1 MTIFDEQLLSREFCI
16 KAEKAITR
24 EQKIAFCESFLAKYK
39 TTKNNNIF
47 MQEYQATFPNAYT
60 IRTQPE
66 IITAQVMIPEHEIKL
81 RNNQDIYL
89 RELAS
94 HITTEIIKTKKMKI
108 ETILSHE
115 QDARILRAK
124 VGVIEV

>member
-1 MTIFDEQLLSREFCI
+1 
-16 KAEKAITR
+16 
-24 EQKIAFCESFLAKYK
+24 
-39 TTKNNNIF
+39 
-47 MQEYQATFPNAYT
+47 
-60 IRTQPE
+60 
-66 IITAQVMIPEHEIKL
+66 
-81 RNNQDIYL
+81 L

-94 HITTEIIKTKKMKI
+94 HISTEIIKTKKMKI